1 MTHYYLDS
9 SALVKR
15 YVAEIGSRWVNTLF
29 AIGSGHTVYTV
40 RLSGAEVVAALSARA
55 RDGTLLSSN
64 AQAAIMQFK
73 SEFRGGYQIIEV
85 NRHLVDT
92 AMALTERHGL
102 RGYDAVQLASAVEV
116 QVRRIAHNLSEP
128 VFVCADN
135 QLNSAALA
143 EGLTIEN
150 PNNYP

>member
-1 MTHYYLDS
+1 MAHYYLDS

-15 YVAEIGSRWVNTLF
+15 YVAETGSGRVNTLF
-29 AIGSGHTVYTV
+29 AVGSGHTIYTV
-40 RLSGAEVVAALSARA
+40 RLSGAEVVAALSLRARA
-55 RDGTLLSSN
+55 GTLPSAN
-64 AQAAIMQFK
+64 AQTAIMQFK
-73 SEFRGGYQIIEV
+73 SEFQGGYQIIEV
-85 NRHLVDT
+85 NRHLVET
-92 AMALTERHGL
+92 AMALAERHGL

-116 QVRRIAHNLSEP
+116 QIRRIAHNLSEP